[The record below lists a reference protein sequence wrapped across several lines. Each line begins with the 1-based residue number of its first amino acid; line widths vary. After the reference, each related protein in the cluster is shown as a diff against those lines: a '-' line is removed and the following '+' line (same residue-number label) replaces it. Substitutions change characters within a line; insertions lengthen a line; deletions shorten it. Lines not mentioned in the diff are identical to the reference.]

1 MPDHLVDAH
10 SAQLFLERLGKCYRH
25 PGTLYLVGGTSLLL
39 VARKESTFDIDV
51 QFDVASD
58 HLTEFIRCLR
68 QVSRELGFPVE
79 QASPDQFIPL
89 PAGFENRRQF
99 IGRYGSLDV
108 FHFDFYSVALAK
120 IHRGNEKDYADV
132 VSMISTGLI
141 DLQQLESYLEQILPS
156 YEDFSPNADSA
167 IFRRKFALLKAKLE
181 SADT

>member
-1 MPDHLVDAH
+1 MSDNLIDVR

-51 QFDVASD
+51 QYAVAPE

-89 PAGFENRRQF
+89 PAGFEERRQF
-99 IGRYGSLDV
+99 VGRYGSLDV

-132 VSMISTGLI
+132 LTMIRTGLI
-141 DLQQLESYLEQILPS
+141 DLLRLESYLEQVLPD
-156 YEDFSPNADSA
+156 YENFSPNADPSA
-167 IFRRKFALLKAKLE
+167 FRRKYALLKEKLG
-181 SADT
+181 SAQD

>member
-1 MPDHLVDAH
+1 MAENLIDVR

-51 QFDVASD
+51 QFAIAPE

-89 PAGFENRRQF
+89 PAGFENRHQF
-99 IGRYGSLDV
+99 VGRFGSLDV

-132 VSMISTGLI
+132 VNMISTGLI
-141 DLQQLESYLEQILPS
+141 DLHQIEFYLAQVLAS
-156 YEDFSPNADSA
+156 YEDFSPNADPT
-167 IFRRKFALLKAKLE
+167 IFRRKFTLLKEKL
-181 SADT
+181 APTDD